1 MSRKITSITERDELH
16 YTVKFSDGSTLIQKK
31 TLINRVYPEEV
42 KKYIKKK

>member
-16 YTVKFSDGSTLIQKK
+16 YTVKFSDGSTLIQTKS
-31 TLINRVYPEEV
+31 LIDKNYPKEV